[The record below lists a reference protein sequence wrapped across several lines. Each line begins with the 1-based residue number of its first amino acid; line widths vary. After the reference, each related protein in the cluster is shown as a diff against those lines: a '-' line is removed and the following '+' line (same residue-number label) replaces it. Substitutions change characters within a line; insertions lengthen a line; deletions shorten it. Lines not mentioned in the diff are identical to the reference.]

1 LLSVAQ
7 QAEIREGADPVTSTL
22 ETHPTPADRGRQQVR
37 EVAVAI
43 IGSGF
48 AGLGMAIALKRRGED
63 DFVIL
68 ERADDVG
75 GTWRDNTYPGAACDV
90 QSNLYSFSFAQNPDW
105 GRSYSEQPEIHAY
118 LRATTDRFDVR
129 RHCVFGADVRS
140 ARWDVAARRWVVTT
154 SAGQFRSRV
163 LVSAAGALADPAYPD
178 IPGLDTFAGT
188 VMHSARWNHDHD
200 LSGERVAVI
209 GTGASAIQVVP
220 AIQPVVENIAVYQRT
235 PAWVVPRTD
244 HPVTPFMRRL
254 YRFVPGLQRGVRS
267 LLYLVREFLV
277 IGMAKNRRF
286 LEPVGRLAQA
296 HLRRQVRDPKLR
308 AALTPDY
315 TIGCKRILIS
325 NDYFP
330 AVAAPNAELVTAGIA
345 EVRPHSIVAQDGV
358 ERPTDTIVLATGFH
372 ATHLPIAEKVRGRDG
387 RSLADAWAQGMVS
400 NRSTTVAGFPNMFVL
415 TGPNVGVGHT
425 SMVYMIESQVAYVD
439 DALRTMAAEGLE
451 VLETT
456 PAAQQAYRELIAE
469 RSKGTVWLAGGCA
482 SWYLDE
488 HGHNTTLWPD
498 FTFRFRRLTR
508 KLDRE
513 NYVGI
518 PAGAPGEEPEVAA

>member
-1 LLSVAQ
+1 
-7 QAEIREGADPVTSTL
+7 VTSTL
-22 ETHPTPADRGRQQVR
+22 ETQPAHSTAVR
-37 EVAVAI
+37 EVRVAI

-48 AGLGMAIALKRRGED
+48 AGLGMAIALKQRGEK
-63 DFVIL
+63 DFVVL

-105 GRSYSEQPEIHAY
+105 GRSYSEQPEIQAY
-118 LRATTDRFDVR
+118 LQNVAGRFDVR
-129 RHCVFGADVRS
+129 RHCVFGADVTS
-140 ARWDVAARRWVVTT
+140 ARWHDRARRWEVRTT
-154 SAGQFRSRV
+154 GGTFLARV
-163 LVSAAGALADPAYPD
+163 LISAAGALADPTYPD

-188 VMHSARWNHDHD
+188 VMHSARWDAEHD

-220 AIQPVVENIAVYQRT
+220 AIQPIVGSIAVYQRT

-244 HPVTPFMRRL
+244 HPVKPWMQRL
-254 YRFVPGLQRGVRS
+254 YRFVPGLQSAIRAA
-267 LLYLVREFLV
+267 LYLFREFLV

-286 LEPVGRLAQA
+286 LKPVGKLARA
-296 HLRRQVRDPKLR
+296 HLHRQVRDPKLR
-308 AALTPDY
+308 KALTPDY

-330 AVAAPNAELVTAGIA
+330 AVAAPNAELVTAGIQ
-345 EVRPHSIVAQDGV
+345 EIRPHSIVTKDGV

-372 ATHLPIAEKVRGRDG
+372 VTDLPIAQKICGRDG
-387 RSLADAWAQGMVS
+387 RSLADVWSDGMVS
-400 NRSTTVAGFPNMFVL
+400 NKSAAVAGFPNMFLLV
-415 TGPNVGVGHT
+415 GPNVGVGHT

-439 DALRTMAAEGLE
+439 DALQTMEREGLE
-451 VLETT
+451 VIETT
-456 PAAQQAYRELIAE
+456 PEAQESWRSLIAE
-469 RSKGTVWLAGGCA
+469 KSKGTVWLAGGCA
-482 SWYLDE
+482 SWYLDR

-498 FTFRFRRLTR
+498 FTFRFRKLTK

-513 NYVGI
+513 NYVGV
-518 PAGAPGEEPEVAA
+518 PAGTDTEVAA

>member
-1 LLSVAQ
+1 
-7 QAEIREGADPVTSTL
+7 VTSTL
-22 ETHPTPADRGRQQVR
+22 ETQPAAASRAAGSARQVR
-37 EVAVAI
+37 VAI

-48 AGLGMAIALKRRGED
+48 AGLGMAIALRRRGET
-63 DFVIL
+63 DFVVL

-90 QSNLYSFSFAQNPDW
+90 QSNLYSFSFAPNPDW
-105 GRSYSEQPEIHAY
+105 GRSYSEQPEIQAY
-118 LRATTDRFDVR
+118 LQRVARRFGVR
-129 RHCVFGADVRS
+129 EHCVFGADV
-140 ARWDVAARRWVVTT
+140 VAARWHDTARRWEVRTT
-154 SAGQFRSRV
+154 AGTFLARV
-163 LVSAAGALADPAYPD
+163 LISAAGALADPTYPD
-178 IPGLDTFAGT
+178 IPGLDTFDGT
-188 VMHSARWNHDHD
+188 VMHSARWDASHD
-200 LSGERVAVI
+200 LIGERVAVI

-220 AIQPVVENIAVYQRT
+220 AIQPVVESVTVYQRT

-244 HPVTPFMRRL
+244 HPVKPWMRRL
-254 YRFVPGLQRGVRS
+254 YRFVPGLQKGIRGA
-267 LLYLVREFLV
+267 LYLFREFLV
-277 IGMAKNRRF
+277 IGMAKRRRF
-286 LEPVGRLAQA
+286 LKPVQKLAQA
-296 HLRRQVRDPKLR
+296 HLHRQVRDPKLR

-345 EVRPHSIVAQDGV
+345 EVRPHSIVTTDGV

-372 ATHLPIAEKVRGRDG
+372 VTDLPIAEKIRGRGG
-387 RSLADAWAQGMVS
+387 RSLAEVWADGMVT
-400 NRSTTVAGFPNMFVL
+400 NRSAAVAGFPNLFLLV
-415 TGPNVGVGHT
+415 GPNVGVGHT

-439 DALRTMAAEGLE
+439 DALRTMEAEGLE

-456 PAAQQAYRELIAE
+456 PEAQDVYRQLIAE
-469 RSKGTVWLAGGCA
+469 KSKGTVWLAGGCA

-498 FTFRFRRLTR
+498 FTFRFRKLTK

-513 NYVGI
+513 NYVGM
-518 PAGAPGEEPEVAA
+518 PASTTGEEVAA